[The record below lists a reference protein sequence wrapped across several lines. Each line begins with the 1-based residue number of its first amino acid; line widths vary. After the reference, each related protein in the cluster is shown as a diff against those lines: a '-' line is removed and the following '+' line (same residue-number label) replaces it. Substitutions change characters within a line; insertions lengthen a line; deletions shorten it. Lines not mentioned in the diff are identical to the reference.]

1 MFFFLIKLVF
11 GIRLLYIWPGYG
23 NMIKCKSILKTERK
37 TYMSATIFDSR
48 NTVYREPFGAVASGT
63 EIRLTIRLSKTISY
77 ESPELWVYRADEWEK
92 PEIYPMEMSHCRSTS
107 NLYTIMY
114 KAENPGLYFYCFHVI
129 ENNREIYICKDAG
142 GRGVIMSGRGDL
154 WQLTVYEK
162 DFQTPD
168 FLRGGVIY
176 QIFPDRFYS
185 SGTKKENVPK
195 DRKLVLWGTAPEYLP
210 DENGEVTNSDYAGGD
225 LKGIEEKLPYLE
237 SLGVTAIYL
246 NPIFEAHSNH
256 RYNTA
261 DYLKIDPLLGTEE
274 DFKSL
279 CAAAKKLGISI
290 FIDGVF
296 SHTGSD
302 SIYFNQK
309 GRYKGKGAYQSKES
323 PYYKWYNFQDYPNGY
338 TSWWGFKTLP
348 EVREEEKS
356 YLEFICGKGGVAEK
370 WLSLGASGYRLDVA
384 DELPDVFL
392 DRFRKTVKAAN
403 PQALILGEVW
413 EDASNKTSYGA
424 RRRYFLGKQ
433 LDSVMNYP
441 FKDAIL
447 DYVGNGGGDVFYNR
461 IMSILENYPKPV
473 LGILMNSL
481 STHDTERAITALGG
495 EPSAWHDRNWQA
507 ERQELA
513 PHQYASGK
521 AKFLLCSVLQFTM
534 VGTPCIYY
542 GDEIGMMGYKDPFNR
557 FCFDWENRDE
567 DIFRHIKVLGEMRRK
582 YRGLFAE
589 ARFLPVSFTD
599 SVCCYLRI
607 KGEDA
612 IFVAI
617 NRSLATCPL
626 PRLTEFRETETIMGK
641 VTENHSLMPMG
652 FIILKGKWVPKEV

>member
-1 MFFFLIKLVF
+1 
-11 GIRLLYIWPGYG
+11 
-23 NMIKCKSILKTERK
+23 
-37 TYMSATIFDSR
+37 MSATIFDSR
-48 NTVYREPFGAVASGT
+48 NTDYRFPFGAVAAGT
-63 EIRLTIRLSKTISY
+63 DIRFTIRLSKTVSHD
-77 ESPELWVYRADEWEK
+77 SPQLFVFLADQWDTPK
-92 PEIYPMEMSHCRSTS
+92 IYPMKMSQCDSSS
-107 NLYTIMY
+107 NLYSIVY
-114 KAENPGLYFYCFHVI
+114 KAGEPGLFFYCFHVM
-129 ENNREIYICKDAG
+129 ENGKETYICKNRT
-142 GRGVIMSGRGDL
+142 GRGVFMPSRGNL
-154 WQLTVYEK
+154 WQLTVYAR
-162 DFQTPD
+162 DYQTPE
-168 FLRGGVIY
+168 FLKGGVIY
-176 QIFPDRFYS
+176 QIFPDRFYN
-185 SGTKKENVPK
+185 SGTEKKDVPS
-195 DRKLVLWGTAPEYLP
+195 DRKIIPWGSIPQYLP

-261 DYLKIDPLLGTEE
+261 DYLRIDPLLGSEE
-274 DFKSL
+274 DFQSL
-279 CAAAKKLGISI
+279 CKAAKERGISI

-309 GRYKGKGAYQSKES
+309 GRYKGKGASQSKDS
-323 PYYKWYNFQDYPNGY
+323 PYYKWYTFQKFPDEY

-348 EVREEEKS
+348 EVKEEDEN
-356 YLEFICGKGGVAEK
+356 YLEFICGKGGVAAK
-370 WLSLGASGYRLDVA
+370 WISLGASGFRLDVA

-392 DRFRKTVKAAN
+392 DRFRETVKKTN
-403 PQALILGEVW
+403 PHALILGEVW

-447 DYVGNGGGDVFYNR
+447 QYVGNGGGDTFYNR

-473 LGILMNSL
+473 LNILMNSL

-495 EPSAWHDRNWQA
+495 EPSIGHDRVWQA

-513 PHQYASGK
+513 PHQYAAGK

-542 GDEIGMMGYKDPFNR
+542 GDEIGMAGYMDPFNR
-557 FCFDWENRDE
+557 WCFQWEKRDE
-567 DIFRHIKVLGEMRRK
+567 DIFQHIRALGEMRRK
-582 YRGLFAE
+582 YRELFAE
-589 ARFLPVSFTD
+589 AEFLPVSFTD
-599 SVCCYLRI
+599 SVCCYLRV

-612 IFVAI
+612 IFVAV
-617 NRSLATCPL
+617 NRSSATCQL
-626 PRLTEFRETETIMGK
+626 PKLAEFQEAETILGRM
-641 VTENHSLMPMG
+641 TEKGSLMPID
-652 FIILKGKWVPKEV
+652 FVIRVGKWKTENRV